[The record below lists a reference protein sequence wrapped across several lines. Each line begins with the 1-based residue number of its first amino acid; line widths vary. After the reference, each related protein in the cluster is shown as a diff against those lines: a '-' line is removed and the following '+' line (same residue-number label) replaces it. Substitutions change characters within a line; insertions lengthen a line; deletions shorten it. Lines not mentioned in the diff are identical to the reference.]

1 MNYSVYILKLSDGS
15 YYTGYTK
22 DLNNRLTLHAAK
34 RGSKYVRSRLP
45 FDLVHE
51 EKYEDRSTAMR
62 REIEIKKYS
71 RHKKQNLISKDLN
84 LSWNHYWNE

>member
-1 MNYSVYILKLSDGS
+1 MNYSVYILRLSDGS

-22 DLNNRLTLHAAK
+22 NLNNRLHQHAAK

-45 FDLVHE
+45 FNLVHE
-51 EKYEDRSTAMR
+51 EKYEDRSKAMR

-71 RHKKQNLISKDLN
+71 RNKKQDLISKDIN
-84 LSWNHYWNE
+84 FSWII